1 MAIRPSFR
9 PLIDNFIGR
18 NEDISKIRE
27 SLQRKKL
34 VVVRAQYGFGT
45 SEVVVAVGHLFN
57 ATSVVHA
64 DMCDM
69 GHTLSGQLITLLELN
84 PLPDTI
90 AQLKSVCNH
99 LKDTLF
105 IIDNIDYIIGKE
117 DSKSDFEST
126 VRVLTGD
133 SICKNVKVLC
143 AMSQSFSVLRELGIE
158 YRLNSLSIK

>member
-1 MAIRPSFR
+1 MIVFLINIKLIILGERHMAIRPSFR

-34 VVVRAQYGFGT
+34 VFVRAPYGFGT

-69 GHTLSGQLITLLELN
+69 GL
-84 PLPDTI
+84 
-90 AQLKSVCNH
+90 V
-99 LKDTLF
+99 
-105 IIDNIDYIIGKE
+105 
-117 DSKSDFEST
+117 
-126 VRVLTGD
+126 
-133 SICKNVKVLC
+133 
-143 AMSQSFSVLRELGIE
+143 
-158 YRLNSLSIK
+158 SLSHFSN